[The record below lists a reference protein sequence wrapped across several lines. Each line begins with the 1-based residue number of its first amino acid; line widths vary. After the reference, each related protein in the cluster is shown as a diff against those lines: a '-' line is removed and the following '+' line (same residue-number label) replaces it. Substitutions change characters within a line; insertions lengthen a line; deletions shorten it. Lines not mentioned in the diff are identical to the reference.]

1 MNTIASIFGYLF
13 LFIIGIFV
21 LMIFIQTF
29 SDLWKEVGM
38 DWWKTTKVGMKINN
52 KRNNVK
58 VLTNEEYENILYGGM
73 IKSNIILD
81 KE

>member
-1 MNTIASIFGYLF
+1 MNTIATIFGYLF

-29 SDLWKEVGM
+29 SDLWKEVGK

-52 KRNNVK
+52 KSNNVK
-58 VLTNEEYENILYGGM
+58 VLTDEEYEKILYGGM